1 MKQHD
6 MLFIYLLVG
15 VNSLENACM
24 VFCIDN
30 VKSSELVLVC
40 VCVYT
45 YISIIDLNC
54 LHVNFTCN

>member
-24 VFCIDN
+24 MFCIEK
-30 VKSSELVLVC
+30 VKSSELVLVSVC
-40 VCVYT
+40 VCVYI
-45 YISIIDLNC
+45 YIYI
-54 LHVNFTCN
+54 